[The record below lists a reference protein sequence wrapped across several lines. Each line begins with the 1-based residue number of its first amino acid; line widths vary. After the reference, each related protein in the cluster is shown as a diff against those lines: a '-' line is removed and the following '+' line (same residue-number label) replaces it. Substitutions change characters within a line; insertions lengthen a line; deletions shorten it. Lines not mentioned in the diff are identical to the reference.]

1 MSSHTHNDN
10 GTNGFT
16 FLPAASPTTASGTK
30 FGDTQESQV
39 VFQNS
44 NGVELRGAVLRLE
57 QFRVVFETYQA
68 GHTLKASQ
76 VFESFKVC
84 VEGNLIYSG
93 RAVICNFLNLGTVS
107 ACEVKLDGAGVAV
120 VMKATA
126 DRRSNVAETYRM
138 FFNRWQKQSK
148 VLPEFKAVVSDLQS
162 YLSGLKI
169 FLEQVEISIGSGQPA
184 DQLKNELQVAQDLAP
199 SVLASI
205 DTLRE
210 RLLEVAARV
219 APEHRPAH
227 ESIIRRQL
235 HPLFLCAP
243 FAFRTYQKPLG
254 YAGDYEMMNM
264 IHRNTFEGETL
275 FAKLVHYWLVNQ
287 YPAISVRNR
296 IAHMQ
301 AKLVQ
306 ETVRRVQQKKTAR
319 ILNVGCGPAREVQQF
334 ISNYPFADQAEFTLI
349 DFDSETLNY
358 VNRALHE
365 AKNKHDRKTA
375 IELVQMS
382 VTKLLKGSAGR
393 AYPVLAK
400 QFDLIYCGGLFDYFP
415 DETCKQFVEMFYR
428 QLAPGGLVVVANM
441 DDRVPFKHMQ
451 EYLLDWHLIYRD
463 NQRMAALVPDNAQ
476 PSDWKVIAEQVA
488 VNLFLEVRKP
498 DCN

>member
-1 MSSHTHNDN
+1 
-10 GTNGFT
+10 
-16 FLPAASPTTASGTK
+16 
-30 FGDTQESQV
+30 
-39 VFQNS
+39 
-44 NGVELRGAVLRLE
+44 
-57 QFRVVFETYQA
+57 
-68 GHTLKASQ
+68 
-76 VFESFKVC
+76 
-84 VEGNLIYSG
+84 
-93 RAVICNFLNLGTVS
+93 
-107 ACEVKLDGAGVAV
+107 
-120 VMKATA
+120 
-126 DRRSNVAETYRM
+126 
-138 FFNRWQKQSK
+138 
-148 VLPEFKAVVSDLQS
+148 
-162 YLSGLKI
+162 
-169 FLEQVEISIGSGQPA
+169 LEQVEISIGSGQPA

-227 ESIIRRQL
+227 ASIIRRQL

-306 ETVRRVQQKKTAR
+306 ETVRRVQQKKAAR

-334 ISNYPFADQAEFTLI
+334 ISDYPFADQAEFTLI